1 MKILI
6 VTSLLLLVAGCSGSG
21 GQMREP
27 PKQDPYEGTVL
38 NTIKENQQIY
48 KEQQARKGHY

>member
-1 MKILI
+1 MKRLM
-6 VTSLLLLVAGCSGSG
+6 TALLLLLVAGCSSSG

-27 PKQDPYEGTVL
+27 PKQDPYEGTVY

-48 KEQQARKGHY
+48 KDQQAHKGHY